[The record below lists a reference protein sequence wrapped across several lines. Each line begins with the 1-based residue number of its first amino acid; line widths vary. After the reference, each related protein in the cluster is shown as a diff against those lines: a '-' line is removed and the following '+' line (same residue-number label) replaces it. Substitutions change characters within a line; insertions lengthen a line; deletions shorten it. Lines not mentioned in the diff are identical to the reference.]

1 MLLRYSKGHFYQ
13 VNCKWGSYYRRVIYK
28 RRKEVSLLA
37 CKMYH
42 KNEKKF
48 QLNTKRSILFKSL
61 VQMDDFLEL
70 CDSTSMSNR
79 QYSLWPSLS
88 SLWILPTQVYKNAN
102 SCRAPGIIFI
112 SYSVH
117 ILNILTVIKAPQVN
131 LDGNC

>member
-1 MLLRYSKGHFYQ
+1 
-13 VNCKWGSYYRRVIYK
+13 
-28 RRKEVSLLA
+28 
-37 CKMYH
+37 
-42 KNEKKF
+42 
-48 QLNTKRSILFKSL
+48 
-61 VQMDDFLEL
+61 MDDFLEL

-102 SCRAPGIIFI
+102 SRRAPGIIFI

-117 ILNILTVIKAPQVN
+117 ILNILTVVKAPQVN